1 MTARTVTTQ
10 AELDAALAEGVDCV
24 DVQSPAG
31 VWLEVRAHDSDT
43 VTGSSTVT
51 AYDSSTVTALDSS
64 TVTAYGSSTVRA
76 YGSSTVRAYGSST
89 VTAYGSSTVR
99 AYGSSTV
106 RAQSRVAVHLHS
118 GRAHVSGGVLIDH
131 STEPATAAEWCAYH
145 DVTVTDGIATV
156 YKAVNNAW
164 TTARGA
170 DYSPGSTP
178 GAPDWRP
185 SAKCGGGLHFSP
197 SPAEALAYHSEATRF
212 VAVGVAVADLVPLPG
227 GTAKCKA
234 PRVVVACRE
243 VTIDGKAVQ

>member
-10 AELDAALAEGVDCV
+10 AELDAALAEGVDFV
-24 DVQSPAG
+24 DIQSPAG
-31 VWLEVRAHDSDT
+31 VWLEVRACGSST
-43 VTGSSTVT
+43 VTACGSSTVT
-51 AYDSSTVTALDSS
+51 AYDSSTVTA
-64 TVTAYGSSTVRA
+64 R
-76 YGSSTVRAYGSST
+76 
-89 VTAYGSSTVR
+89 
-99 AYGSSTV
+99 
-106 RAQSRVAVHLHS
+106 SRVAVHLHS
-118 GRAHVSGGVLIDH
+118 KYARVSGGVLIDH
-131 STEPATAAEWCAYH
+131 STEPATAAEWCTYH

-156 YKAVNNAW
+156 YKAVNSAW
-164 TTARGA
+164 TTARGT

-185 SAKCGGGLHFSP
+185 DAKCGGGLHFSP
-197 SPAEALAYHSEATRF
+197 SPVEAFAYHSEATRF